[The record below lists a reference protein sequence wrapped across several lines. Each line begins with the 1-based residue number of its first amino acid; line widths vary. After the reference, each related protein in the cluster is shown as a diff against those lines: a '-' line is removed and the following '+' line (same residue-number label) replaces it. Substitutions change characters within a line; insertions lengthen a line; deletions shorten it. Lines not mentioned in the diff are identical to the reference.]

1 MAEGGSGMNLDRDD
15 LIIKYIQNDLS
26 IEEKMELFDLTLKDE
41 DFRNKL
47 KEELELAKKIRESNL
62 VLDQKVKD
70 RIYLEVRLKAAK
82 ENLAQVD
89 IGNLVME
96 KLLRLFMPKISLPL
110 FKFIK
115 K

>member
-1 MAEGGSGMNLDRDD
+1 MNLDRDD

-82 ENLAQVD
+82 EDLAQVD
-89 IGNLVME
+89 IGDLVME

>member
-82 ENLAQVD
+82 EDLAQVD
-89 IGNLVME
+89 IGDLVME

>member
-1 MAEGGSGMNLDRDD
+1 MNLDRDD

-41 DFRNKL
+41 DFRNRL

-82 ENLAQVD
+82 EDLAQVD
-89 IGNLVME
+89 IGDLVME

>member
-82 ENLAQVD
+82 EDLAQVD

>member
-1 MAEGGSGMNLDRDD
+1 MNLDRDD

>member
-1 MAEGGSGMNLDRDD
+1 RDD

-41 DFRNKL
+41 DFRNRL

-82 ENLAQVD
+82 EDLAQVD
-89 IGNLVME
+89 IGDLVME

>member
-1 MAEGGSGMNLDRDD
+1 MNLDRDD

-41 DFRNKL
+41 DFRNRL

-89 IGNLVME
+89 IGDLVME

>member
-41 DFRNKL
+41 DFRNRL

-82 ENLAQVD
+82 EDLAQVD
-89 IGNLVME
+89 IGDLVME

>member
-1 MAEGGSGMNLDRDD
+1 MNLDRDD

-89 IGNLVME
+89 IGDLVME

>member
-1 MAEGGSGMNLDRDD
+1 MNLDRDD

-82 ENLAQVD
+82 EDLAQVD

>member
-47 KEELELAKKIRESNL
+47 KEELELAKKIREASL

-89 IGNLVME
+89 IGDLVME

>member
-89 IGNLVME
+89 IGDLVME

>member
-1 MAEGGSGMNLDRDD
+1 MNLDRDD

-47 KEELELAKKIRESNL
+47 KEELELAKKIRKASL

-82 ENLAQVD
+82 ENLAQGA
-89 IGNLVME
+89 IGELVME

>member
-47 KEELELAKKIRESNL
+47 KEELELAKKIRESSL

-89 IGNLVME
+89 IGDLVME

>member
-47 KEELELAKKIRESNL
+47 KEELELAKKIREASL

-82 ENLAQVD
+82 EDLAQVD
-89 IGNLVME
+89 IGDLVME